1 LALEEFKHVVI
12 GDWVAWFSLVER
24 AALVLG
30 GRGRFLDHLGLLL
43 NHDTLARMASILLL
57 ISVHATSSL

>member
-12 GDWVAWFSLVER
+12 GDWVAGFSLVEG

-30 GRGRFLDHLGLLL
+30 GWGRFLDHLGLLL
-43 NHDTLARMASILLL
+43 HHDTLARMASILLL

>member
-12 GDWVAWFSLVER
+12 GDWVAGFSLVEG

-43 NHDTLARMASILLL
+43 NHDGLAWMASILLL